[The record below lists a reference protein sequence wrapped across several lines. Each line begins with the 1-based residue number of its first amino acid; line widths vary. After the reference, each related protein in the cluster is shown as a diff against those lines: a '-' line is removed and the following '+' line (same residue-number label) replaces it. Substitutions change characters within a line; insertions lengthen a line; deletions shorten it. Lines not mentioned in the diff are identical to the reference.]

1 MAQFTAGE
9 MEVMRILW
17 EHGELKPAEIQ
28 KHFPRSIKNA
38 ALRSYLTILVEK
50 GHLVRRS
57 KGKAF
62 YYRPKTKRESTFRT
76 MLGELVNTFCGGSSE
91 ALLCHLMAKE
101 QLSAEELLESA
112 THGAGATPKARRI
125 LGYPKENQAMNALLS
140 AFGGLQPIVD
150 APVWVVLLLKLT
162 AILSAAWLVHAGDC
176 ASQSSLASRLVASD
190 GRRSCSPCR
199 RWHGSFRRWKFACH
213 SRRWSRSRQLRRQ
226 SPNSPVGPIRRATAD
241 IADRLARRHA

>member
-9 MEVMRILW
+9 MEVMQILW

-91 ALLCHLMAKE
+91 ALLCHLIAKE
-101 QLSAEELLESA
+101 RLSAEELLD
-112 THGAGATPKARRI
+112 
-125 LGYPKENQAMNALLS
+125 
-140 AFGGLQPIVD
+140 LQR
-150 APVWVVLLLKLT
+150 
-162 AILSAAWLVHAGDC
+162 
-176 ASQSSLASRLVASD
+176 ASQE
-190 GRRSCSPCR
+190 
-199 RWHGSFRRWKFACH
+199 
-213 SRRWSRSRQLRRQ
+213 Q
-226 SPNSPVGPIRRATAD
+226 SPKLIESSDTPRRNK
-241 IADRLARRHA
+241 R